1 MSENIPGY
9 IYKIETFIKDLD
21 DPDDMVKE
29 TFYQG
34 IRTNKQLRDAYKTRK
49 ERVK

>member
-29 TFYQG
+29 TLLYQG
-34 IRTNKQLRDAYKTRK
+34 IRTNKQLRDAYKNRK
-49 ERVK
+49 EKS

>member
-29 TFYQG
+29 TLL
-34 IRTNKQLRDAYKTRK
+34 ISRDKNQ
-49 ERVK
+49 